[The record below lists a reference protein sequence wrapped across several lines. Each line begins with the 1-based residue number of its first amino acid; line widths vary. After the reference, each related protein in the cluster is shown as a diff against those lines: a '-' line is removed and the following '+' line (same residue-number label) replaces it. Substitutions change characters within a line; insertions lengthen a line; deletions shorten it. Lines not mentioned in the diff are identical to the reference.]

1 MFLFK
6 NKVYVQLI
14 DTLIISASL
23 TYSFICPSP
32 ILMQHFPCYQSSGYK
47 YCFESVYDIDSKSMI
62 DMFNTDGIIYVD
74 QLTYN
79 ILYNS
84 SMRRIHQQY
93 SSLLD
98 LNELINC
105 VKAHMLFDVASSTY
119 VSEFIQMEGIRFEL
133 HELPIEIALS
143 LVYHGKLKPTNMFKD
158 KINTLWSKWANGRIE
173 RAYSMIKEELIKD
186 VGNTEL
192 DFSMLLTALREVED
206 ISNHPLFENTPL
218 GKDLQLIQQ
227 KRNGAL
233 SFPDM
238 INFIMTNR
246 CKLISERAKLNK
258 WMFYFITK
266 HPTSLQVVRGLLY
279 ID

>member
-14 DTLIISASL
+14 DTILLTASS
-23 TYSFICPSP
+23 TYSFICPSA
-32 ILMQHFPCYQSSGYK
+32 ILMQHFPSYQSSGYSF
-47 YCFESVYDIDSKSMI
+47 CFESVYDIDSKSMI

-84 SMRRIHQQY
+84 LVHRIHQQY
-93 SSLLD
+93 SSLLN
-98 LNELINC
+98 LNELINS
-105 VKAHMLFDVASSTY
+105 VKAHILFDVASSIY
-119 VSEFIQMEGIRFEL
+119 VTEFIQMEGIRFEM

-143 LVYHGKLKPTNMFKD
+143 LVHHSKLRPTNMFKD
-158 KINTLWSKWANGRIE
+158 KINTLWSKWANGRIDQ
-173 RAYSMIKEELIKD
+173 AYSMIKEDLIKD
-186 VGNTEL
+186 IGTTEL
-192 DFSMLLTALREVED
+192 DFNALLTALIGVED
-206 ISNHPLFENTPL
+206 IATHPLFENTSL

-233 SFPDM
+233 SFLDM
-238 INFIMTNR
+238 IDFIMTNR

-258 WMFYFITK
+258 WMFYFVTK
-266 HPTSLQVVRGLLY
+266 HPTSLQVVRGSLY

>member
-14 DTLIISASL
+14 DTLIISASS

-62 DMFNTDGIIYVD
+62 DMFNTNGIIYVD

-84 SMRRIHQQY
+84 LVRRIHQQY
-93 SSLLD
+93 SSSLN
-98 LNELINC
+98 LNELLNS

-119 VSEFIQMEGIRFEL
+119 VSEFIAMEGINFEL

-143 LVYHGKLKPTNMFKD
+143 LVHHSKLRPTNMFKD
-158 KINTLWSKWANGRIE
+158 KIHTLWSKWSRSRID
-173 RAYSMIKEELIKD
+173 RAYSIIKEDLVKD
-186 VGNTEL
+186 IGNAEL
-192 DFSMLLTALREVED
+192 DFNTILTSLMSVED
-206 ISNHPLFENTPL
+206 ISNHPLFENTSL
-218 GKDLQLIQQ
+218 GRDLHLIQK
-227 KRNGAL
+227 KRDGTL
-233 SFPDM
+233 QFSDM
-238 INFIMTNR
+238 IDFIMTSR
-246 CKLISERAKLNK
+246 CKLISERVKLNS
-258 WMFYFITK
+258 WMFYFVTK
-266 HPTSLQVVRGLLY
+266 HPNSLLVY
-279 ID
+279 